1 MFREMRRRK
10 QALSPESCVEVLRK
24 GTSGVL
30 AVSGDDGY
38 PYATPVN
45 YILVGDKLYLHSAPY
60 GYKIECLQRDPKCCF
75 TAILSTEIIPSKIT
89 ASFES
94 VILTGQAVFVEDPAE
109 KRTVMENFV
118 TQKHP
123 GYEELGFR
131 MIEKQLDKTAV
142 IRIDPISMTGKAYL
156 G

>member
-1 MFREMRRRK
+1 MFREMRRKR
-10 QALSPESCVEVLRK
+10 QQLDEAACRAVLER

>member
-1 MFREMRRRK
+1 MTD
-10 QALSPESCVEVLRK
+10 AVLF
-24 GTSGVL
+24 
-30 AVSGDDGY
+30 
-38 PYATPVN
+38 VN
-45 YILVGDKLYLHSAPY
+45 P
-60 GYKIECLQRDPKCCF
+60 
-75 TAILSTEIIPSKIT
+75 AILSTEIIPSKIT

>member
-1 MFREMRRRK
+1 M
-10 QALSPESCVEVLRK
+10 
-24 GTSGVL
+24 
-30 AVSGDDGY
+30 
-38 PYATPVN
+38 
-45 YILVGDKLYLHSAPY
+45 
-60 GYKIECLQRDPKCCF
+60 
-75 TAILSTEIIPSKIT
+75 
-89 ASFES
+89 
-94 VILTGQAVFVEDPAE
+94 EDPAE

>member
-1 MFREMRRRK
+1 MVHNMYKSKRQLSDADTLELLKKGDHGTWPSRGRRIPRMPPR
-10 QALSPESCVEVLRK
+10 STTSWW
-24 GTSGVL
+24 GTS
-30 AVSGDDGY
+30 STS
-38 PYATPVN
+38 TP
-45 YILVGDKLYLHSAPY
+45 APT
-60 GYKIECLQRDPKCCF
+60 YKIECLQRDPKCCF

-142 IRIDPISMTGKAYL
+142 IRIDPSP
-156 G
+156 

>member
-1 MFREMRRRK
+1 MVHNMYKSKR
-10 QALSPESCVEVLRK
+10 QLSDADTLDLLKK
-24 GTSGVL
+24 GDHGTL
-30 AVSGDDGY
+30 AVQGDDGY

>member
-1 MFREMRRRK
+1 MEHKMHKASR
-10 QALSPESCVEVLRK
+10 QLSDAETMEILKK
-24 GTSGVL
+24 GDHGTLSVQ
-30 AVSGDDGY
+30 GDDGY
-38 PYATPVN
+38 PYATPIN
-45 YILVGDKLYLHSAPY
+45 YIVVDGKVYLHSAPY
-60 GYKIECLQRDPKCCF
+60 GYKIECLQRSPKCCF
-75 TAILSTEIIPSKIT
+75 SAIISAQIIPSKIT
-89 ASFES
+89 AAFES
-94 VILTGQAVFVEDPAE
+94 VVLTGTAVFVTDQAE
-109 KRTVMENFV
+109 KRTVLENFV

>member
-1 MFREMRRRK
+1 M
-10 QALSPESCVEVLRK
+10 
-24 GTSGVL
+24 
-30 AVSGDDGY
+30 
-38 PYATPVN
+38 
-45 YILVGDKLYLHSAPY
+45 GDKLYLHSAPY

-89 ASFES
+89 AYFES
-94 VILTGQAVFVEDPAE
+94 VILTGQAIFVEDPAE

>member
-1 MFREMRRRK
+1 MWTR
-10 QALSPESCVEVLRK
+10 ALLKANAKTVLRRSYWNVFLMCLIASILT
-24 GTSGVL
+24 GSVDLNINFGGNSGGSSSG
-30 AVSGDDGY
+30 AVEQASRLLGGN
-38 PYATPVN
+38 P
-45 YILVGDKLYLHSAPY
+45 I
-60 GYKIECLQRDPKCCF
+60 